1 MAGPEAITELLHRWS
16 RGDERALDDLVPLV
30 YPDLRR
36 MAAYQMRG
44 ERPEHTLQPT
54 ALVNEAYLKLTRQ
67 PNRAWVNRAHF
78 LAVAAR
84 AMRQVLVDH
93 ARVRNCKKRKVL
105 MVTLE
110 DIDAFAVERPA
121 EFLAL
126 DEALQKLAAT
136 EVRKARVV
144 ELRIFGGLKDPEI
157 AALLDVSVTTVER
170 DFRFAVAH
178 LQRVMS
184 SQHGTDRGTKKT
196 S

>member
-16 RGDERALDDLVPLV
+16 QGDEHALDDLVPLV

-36 MAAYQMRG
+36 IAAYQMKG

-54 ALVNEAYLKLTRQ
+54 ALVNEVYLRLSRQ
-67 PNRAWVNRAHF
+67 PNRKLVNRAHF

-93 ARVRNCKKRKVL
+93 ARVRNSKKRKAL
-105 MVTLE
+105 MVPLE
-110 DIDAFAVERPA
+110 GVDALAHERPA

-136 EVRKARVV
+136 DVRKARVV

-157 AALLDVSVTTVER
+157 AALLGVSDRTVER

-178 LQRVMS
+178 LHRAMGS
-184 SQHGTDRGTKKT
+184 EHGTDRGTKET